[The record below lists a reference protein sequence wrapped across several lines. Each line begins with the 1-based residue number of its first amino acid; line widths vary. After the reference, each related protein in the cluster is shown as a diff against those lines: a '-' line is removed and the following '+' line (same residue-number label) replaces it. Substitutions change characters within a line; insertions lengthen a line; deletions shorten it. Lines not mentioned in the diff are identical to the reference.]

1 MAKKK
6 QRFEIDFFEFSFLVA
21 ACIPPRPI
29 ARTVFFQNVIDK
41 YYHELTKDERARL
54 YEWICREHSFDT
66 ENELCQIFISRY
78 NPENQ
83 YLVEDIKG
91 EKHELF
97 LHKGEYRMSVSSW
110 LPKEHIKEVFKL
122 S

>member
-1 MAKKK
+1 MKKK

-41 YYHELTKDERARL
+41 YYHELTRDERARL
-54 YEWICREHSFDT
+54 YDWTTREHSFDR
-66 ENELCQIFISRY
+66 ENELCQMFACRY

-97 LHKGEYRMSVSSW
+97 LHNGEYRKSITSW
-110 LPKEHIKEVFKL
+110 LPKENIKHIEKAN
-122 S
+122 